1 MDILLDTHILL
12 WSINDDPRL
21 TEKAKNLIFS
31 KDNTLY
37 YSIIS
42 MWEVA
47 IKHMKNSNKMSTSGR
62 EFMHYCEEAGFR
74 KLPIDDRHIIELETL
89 RRLEDAPYHN
99 DPFDR
104 LLLAQAKSD
113 CMLFITHD
121 KMFLGYDEPYLT
133 LV

>member
-47 IKHMKNSNKMSTSGR
+47 IKHMKN
-62 EFMHYCEEAGFR
+62 
-74 KLPIDDRHIIELETL
+74 
-89 RRLEDAPYHN
+89 
-99 DPFDR
+99 
-104 LLLAQAKSD
+104 QAA
-113 CMLFITHD
+113 
-121 KMFLGYDEPYLT
+121 LGTVYYGA
-133 LV
+133 